1 MCGGATFSIEA
12 LGHSECSVSVVHGA
26 RPHVGALHH
35 PSGSG
40 RAFFPA
46 SHLGINSECRA
57 PRTSC
62 ARCQSREQGIRAP
75 SSSSRPFRLSPF
87 QKSLFIGIRRG
98 KSPGAS
104 CSGSAPAH
112 QGGPERG
119 LTTRCSGLAS
129 LAAELDI
136 VRPHIWKA
144 ARVLAPRRSK
154 SGRFIESIRSSL
166 SARGLSPRCFSFGP
180 HHLSSRSGL
189 LSRRAARAEIIRS
202 TARLAHRA
210 LGLGHEGRSPGPVLH
225 RSARPRVSPFQEK
238 PVQRAAARE
247 SARSRMSGIA
257 SACRGGPPV
266 GPNNALQRTRYAR
279 R

>member
-1 MCGGATFSIEA
+1 MSALSAWSTARGRTSALFIIPRGQVGPSSQRRISESIRSAERLVLRARGASHESRAF
-12 LGHSECSVSVVHGA
+12 GP
-26 RPHVGALHH
+26 RPHRHV
-35 PSGSG
+35 PSACH
-40 RAFFPA
+40 RFRK
-46 SHLGINSECRA
+46 CR
-57 PRTSC
+57 
-62 ARCQSREQGIRAP
+62 
-75 SSSSRPFRLSPF
+75 
-87 QKSLFIGIRRG
+87 FIGIRRG